1 MIFGYAA
8 AVIVG
13 FLFTAVRNWTNQPTP
28 TGPRLAAIVALWIA
42 ARVLAFTP
50 WSGLMAVCDI
60 AFAVAAATALAVAL
74 GRARN
79 RRNYFFVALLLA
91 MAALN
96 AGFYWTTWHPG
107 TLAPARLFTLALDAV
122 LFIMA
127 VVGGRV
133 MPMFTQNAIPGL
145 KAVRH
150 VALERFALGSILALA
165 AADLLAAPGALTG
178 LVALAAASAHGA
190 RLAFWKPWRTA
201 GNALVWILHAAY
213 AWIVV
218 HLLLRAA
225 AEFGA
230 IPPSLATHAL
240 TVGGIGGLT
249 LGMMTR
255 TALGHTGRMLRAG
268 RIETACY
275 ALVML
280 AAIVRVFGPLLFAQ
294 APVEWVGASAI
305 LWALAFATY
314 VVGYLPIL
322 ARPRVDGKPG

>member
-1 MIFGYAA
+1 MALFALGFRPLYLAAALFAALSVPLWAAQYAGLVPYGGALAGASWHAHEMIFGYAA

-13 FLFTAVRNWTNQPTP
+13 FLFTAGRNWTNQPTP
-28 TGPRLAAIVALWIA
+28 TGAALAAIVALWIA

-60 AFAVAAATALAVAL
+60 AFAVAAATALAIAL

-91 MAALN
+91 IAALN
-96 AGFYWTTWHPG
+96 AAFYWTMWRPG
-107 TLAPARLFTLALDAV
+107 TAAPARLFTLALDAV

-150 VALERFALGSILALA
+150 VALERFALGSLLALA
-165 AADLLAAPGALTG
+165 AADLLAAPGTLTG
-178 LVALAAASAHGA
+178 LVALA
-190 RLAFWKPWRTA
+190 
-201 GNALVWILHAAY
+201 
-213 AWIVV
+213 
-218 HLLLRAA
+218 
-225 AEFGA
+225 
-230 IPPSLATHAL
+230 
-240 TVGGIGGLT
+240 GLT

-255 TALGHTGRMLRAG
+255 TALGHTGRELRAG

-280 AAIVRVFGPLLFAQ
+280 AAIVRVFGPLFFAQ
-294 APVEWVGASAI
+294 AAVAWVGASAI

-314 VVGYLPIL
+314 VAGYLPIL
-322 ARPRVDGKPG
+322 ARPRVDGRPG